1 MSVELT
7 LQLAEKAFKELIAEG
22 KRISP
27 YAVEKRAGLSN
38 ALLSKNEAYAD
49 LLNRIVSLK
58 ASPTP
63 ASNSKIEKLNEQLK
77 SERALKQKYY
87 KRQKELEQRNQ
98 QLEAQNKELLMHLFE
113 TQRYL
118 RHLEQ
123 DGVADKDVI
132 DFSLARVKR
141 NT

>member
-7 LQLAEKAFKELIAEG
+7 LQLAEKALKELIAEG

>member
-7 LQLAEKAFKELIAEG
+7 LQLAEKALKELLAEG

-49 LLNRIVSLK
+49 LLARIVSLK
-58 ASPTP
+58 TPSTP
-63 ASNSKIEKLNEQLK
+63 ASSSEVNALHEQLK
-77 SERALKQKYY
+77 SEIALKQKYY
-87 KRQKELEQRNQ
+87 KRLKELEQKNQ
-98 QLEAQNKELLMHLFE
+98 QLEAENKELLMHLFE

-123 DGVADKDVI
+123 DGVADKDVV
-132 DFSLARVKR
+132 DFNLARVKR

>member
-7 LQLAEKAFKELIAEG
+7 LQLAEKALKELLAEG

-49 LLNRIVSLK
+49 LMKRILSLK
-58 ASPTP
+58 SSTFPS
-63 ASNSKIEKLNEQLK
+63 SNSKLDELNEQLK
-77 SERALKQKYY
+77 TERTLKQKYY
-87 KRQKELEQRNQ
+87 KRQKELEQQNLK
-98 QLEAQNKELLMHLFE
+98 LETQNKELLMHLFE

-118 RHLEQ
+118 LYLEQ

-132 DFSLARVKR
+132 DFNLARIKR
-141 NT
+141 NK

>member
-7 LQLAEKAFKELIAEG
+7 LQLAEKALKELIAEG

-77 SERALKQKYY
+77 SERELKQKYY